1 MQDLSQPVLYYHP
14 KYEYM
19 IIRRHDKEHKVLLL
33 FISILFPQPAAEF
46 KVGY

>member
-1 MQDLSQPVLYYHP
+1 
-14 KYEYM
+14 M

-46 KVGY
+46 LVGY